1 MNNTNKKFIFKN
13 CALSTDCIT
22 EINNTQIDD
31 AQKIDVVVTM
41 YNLIEYIT
49 VMLIG
54 RYQGVCGNAI
64 QMNHLQKIIEM
75 LLIFL
80 MIAIIVLH

>member
-1 MNNTNKKFIFKN
+1 M
-13 CALSTDCIT
+13 S
-22 EINNTQIDD
+22 
-31 AQKIDVVVTM
+31 M

-54 RYQGVCGNAI
+54 RYQEVCGNTI
-64 QMNHLQKIIEM
+64 QMNQLQKIIEM

-80 MIAIIVLH
+80 MIAIIVLHSNFSKKTRTNTRL